1 MADDS
6 RDTPL
11 TRRRMLGG
19 VAGLAG
25 VAALAGCTASEE
37 QQQYAGTAEAA
48 ATEQPPTRPVNPG
61 QEQYAQFVLDSLAY
75 QNAQAQ
81 AQTQALAALLEDA
94 GLIVSGGDE

>member
-6 RDTPL
+6 RDSTV

-25 VAALAGCTASEE
+25 VAALAGCTSSE
-37 QQQYAGTAEAA
+37 QQQEYTGNAVAA
-48 ATEQPPTRPVNPG
+48 AQQAPPTRPANPS
-61 QEQYAQFVLDSLAY
+61 QEQYAQFVLDSLAW
-75 QNAQAQ
+75 QNQQAQ

-94 GLIVSGGDE
+94 GLTGGDSE